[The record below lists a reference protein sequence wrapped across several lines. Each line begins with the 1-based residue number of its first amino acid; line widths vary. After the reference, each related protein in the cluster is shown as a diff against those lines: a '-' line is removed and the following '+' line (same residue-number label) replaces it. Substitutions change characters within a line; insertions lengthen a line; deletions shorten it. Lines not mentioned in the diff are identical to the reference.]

1 MQGKMPRP
9 STQNPTNEKNIQI
22 PNITNL
28 SQDGIPKINLGDIAN
43 LNEILKNINKLN
55 HINMDPNPRS
65 ICNRI
70 PKAPSPIKEDPV
82 VDELLAKS
90 SLYQYTFN
98 PDWYE
103 EYFKTQFRPEQMKC
117 TTPNYA
123 RIVELRD
130 YLNRKNPRHPNPAD
144 IIEFFRTA
152 KGSLKDNG
160 ILVQIGSIKKFF
172 TWISHKQDS
181 NGHMMY
187 PDIIGL
193 RPECFVVNPMIRILN
208 QKVRSEQN
216 PNARPTLDLLTDF
229 IKDKTQ
235 NGGNVVINL
244 ETFLEYLKNLFHIS
258 EPEIKKPSKKA
269 KR

>member
-1 MQGKMPRP
+1 MQDKIPKIIP
-9 STQNPTNEKNIQI
+9 QKPTNEKNPQI
-22 PNITNL
+22 PNLMNF

-43 LNEILKNINKLN
+43 MSELLANISKLN

-70 PKAPSPIKEDPV
+70 PKGPSPIKEDPV
-82 VDELLAKS
+82 VDEILAKS

-103 EYFKTQFRPEQMKC
+103 EYIEENIPENKRTSQDHEY
-117 TTPNYA
+117 P
-123 RIVELRD
+123 RIIELRD
-130 YLNRKNPRHPNPAD
+130 YLNKKNPRHPNPAD
-144 IIEFFRTA
+144 IIDFFRTA
-152 KGSLKDNG
+152 KCSLTDNG
-160 ILVQIGSIKKFF
+160 IMKQIGIIKKFF

-181 NGHMMY
+181 NGHMLY
-187 PDIIGL
+187 PDIIGM
-193 RPECFVVNPMIRILN
+193 RPKWFVVNPMIRTLN

-216 PNARPTLDLLTDF
+216 PNAKPTLSLLTDF

-244 ETFLEYLKNLFHIS
+244 EAFLEYLQKRFDIA
-258 EPEIKKPSKKA
+258 KPPVQIQKKA
-269 KR
+269 KK